1 MNLFD
6 KDSKETIEIIL
17 DRRKRAFTDFLA
29 NSGCQDC
36 PKIMH
41 CQRNEFEA
49 EWCSRFSDFY
59 NEEYGKNGR
68 R

>member
-6 KDSKETIEIIL
+6 KDSKETIEVIL
-17 DRRKRAFTDFLA
+17 ERRKRAFKDFLS

-41 CQRNEFEA
+41 CQRNEFEV
-49 EWCSRFSDFY
+49 EWCSRFIDFY

-68 R
+68 K